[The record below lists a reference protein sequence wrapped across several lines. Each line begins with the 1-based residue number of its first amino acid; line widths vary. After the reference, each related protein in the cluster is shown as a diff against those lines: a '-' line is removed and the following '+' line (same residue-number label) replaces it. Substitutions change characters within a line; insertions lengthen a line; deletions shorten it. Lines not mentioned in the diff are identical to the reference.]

1 MPPPNKGVYAS
12 VTPAQRA
19 WLIAN
24 SDTLTT
30 GELASLSK
38 VPYDHVRSIIR
49 THRKSVP
56 LGELITE
63 PEMRDLVGYLN
74 KQKVGSMHQ
83 NIIDWLGHHNLVLDR
98 MTRHGFLLSYFAYLL
113 EYTLTARGLA
123 NAEVRQPNL

>member
-1 MPPPNKGVYAS
+1 M
-12 VTPAQRA
+12 
-19 WLIAN
+19 
-24 SDTLTT
+24 SDPSSEPT
-30 GELASLSK
+30 G
-38 VPYDHVRSIIR
+38 
-49 THRKSVP
+49 KSVP